1 MCGITL
7 SSLTV
12 TAPSITVNTS
22 SINSTAIPLTWTS
35 AGSVVNS
42 YDVMWTPGGGEC
54 SGVSGG
60 SDSVDGD
67 TVSHTIEGL
76 EEYTTYTIT
85 VTATNDVGSAIS
97 DQATGRTS
105 EDSKWIFSSCMTP
118 NSCGVSYSLYS
129 SICCSYICECV

>member
-1 MCGITL
+1 MWYYSSL

-12 TAPSITVNTS
+12 VAPSIAVETL
-22 SINSTAIPLTWTS
+22 SINSTSIPLTWTS

-42 YDVMWTPGGGEC
+42 YGVVWTPGGEEC

-67 TVSHTIEGL
+67 IVSYTIVGL

-85 VTATNDVGSAIS
+85 VTATNDIGSAVS
-97 DQATGRTS
+97 DQATVRTS
-105 EDSKWIFSSCMTP
+105 EDSKWIFLSFVTF
-118 NSCGVSYSLYS
+118 
-129 SICCSYICECV
+129 

>member
-1 MCGITL
+1 MCGIIL

-12 TAPSITVNTS
+12 EAPSITVNTS

-105 EDSKWIFSSCMTP
+105 EDSKWIFS
-118 NSCGVSYSLYS
+118 VK
-129 SICCSYICECV
+129 

>member
-1 MCGITL
+1 MNTSQCGITL
-7 SSLTV
+7 SSFTV
-12 TAPSITVNTS
+12 TAPFITIDTTS
-22 SINSTAIPLTWTS
+22 VTSTAIPLTWTS

-76 EEYTTYTIT
+76 EEYTIYTIT
-85 VTATNDVGSAIS
+85 VTATNDVDSVVS
-97 DQATGRTS
+97 DEATGRTS
-105 EDSKWIFSSCMTP
+105 EDSKWIFSSYVTP
-118 NSCGVSYSLYS
+118 
-129 SICCSYICECV
+129 

>member
-12 TAPSITVNTS
+12 EAPSITVDTS
-22 SINSTAIPLTWTS
+22 SINSTAIPLTWTR

-54 SGVSGG
+54 SGVSG
-60 SDSVDGD
+60 SSASVDGD

-85 VTATNDVGSAIS
+85 VTATNDVGSAVS
-97 DQATGRTS
+97 DQVTGRTS

-118 NSCGVSYSLYS
+118 
-129 SICCSYICECV
+129 

>member
-1 MCGITL
+1 MWYHFTL

-12 TAPSITVNTS
+12 TVPFVTIDTS
-22 SINSTAIPLTWTS
+22 SVTSTAIPLTWTS

-60 SDSVDGD
+60 SASVDGD
-67 TVSHTIEGL
+67 TVSRTIEGL
-76 EEYTTYTIT
+76 EEYTTYIIT
-85 VTATNDVGSAIS
+85 VTATNDIGSAVSGHAI
-97 DQATGRTS
+97 GMTS

-118 NSCGVSYSLYS
+118 
-129 SICCSYICECV
+129 

>member
-1 MCGITL
+1 MNMSYVWYHSIL
-7 SSLTV
+7 SSLKV
-12 TAPSITVNTS
+12 KAPSITVDTS
-22 SINSTAIPLTWTS
+22 SVTSTAIPLTWTS

-42 YDVMWTPGGGEC
+42 YDVVWTPGGGGEC
-54 SGVSGG
+54 SDVSGG

-85 VTATNDVGSAIS
+85 VTATNNVGSAVS

-105 EDSKWIFSSCMTP
+105 EDSKWIFSSYVTP
-118 NSCGVSYSLYS
+118 
-129 SICCSYICECV
+129 